1 MNAFSL
7 ASIAPAAAPA
17 RERMA
22 SVLDDFPADRVPLA
36 VLDFETTGLRV
47 GKDDRIVEIGVV
59 RMDPERGGRWS
70 ETRFESL
77 VNPQREIPG
86 RVVKIHGITDS
97 MVRTAPRFD
106 EVAPE
111 LLSLL
116 DGAVVVGHNAPFDLA
131 FLRRE
136 CRRHGVEVPQIGPVI
151 DTLQVSRHVFGFY
164 RCNLIALA
172 ERMGIAHRRA
182 HTALGDAE
190 TTLFVL
196 RKMLDALGAG
206 GKIPTV
212 GELEAMVHG
221 LRRGGAGRMRM
232 IDVIKAA
239 HGDRRDL
246 VIDYTDVH
254 GQGAL
259 SNRRRI
265 TVQNMRLPYVD
276 AFCHLREAERVF
288 RVDRITRVVD
298 LEATK
303 IAV

>member
-1 MNAFSL
+1 MNAHSLDSL
-7 ASIAPAAAPA
+7 ALAAPPVD
-17 RERMA
+17 ERWGA
-22 SVLDDFPADRVPLA
+22 FDHLPADRVPLA
-36 VLDFETTGLRV
+36 VLDFETTGLV
-47 GKDDRIVEIGVV
+47 PGKDDRIVEVGVV

-77 VNPQREIPG
+77 VNPERAIPG

-97 MVRTAPRFD
+97 MVRTAPRFHQ
-106 EVAPE
+106 VAPE

-116 DGAVVVGHNAPFDLA
+116 EGAVVVGHNVPFDLA
-131 FLRRE
+131 FLMRE
-136 CRRHGVEVPQIGPVI
+136 CRRNGVATPELGPVI

-164 RCNLIALA
+164 RCNLVALA

-196 RKMLDALGAG
+196 RKMLDALGAD

-212 GELEAMVHG
+212 GELTSMVHA
-221 LRRGGAGRMRM
+221 LRKGGVERTRM
-232 IDVIKAA
+232 IDTLKSA
-239 HGDRRDL
+239 HSDQRDL

-265 TVQNMRLPYVD
+265 TVQNLRLPYVD

-298 LEATK
+298 LEANRV
-303 IAV
+303 AL

>member
-1 MNAFSL
+1 MNAPSL
-7 ASIAPAAAPA
+7 APLAFPALA
-17 RERMA
+17 
-22 SVLDDFPADRVPLA
+22 VDDRSSTFEHLPADRVPLA
-36 VLDFETTGLRV
+36 VLDFETTGLSA
-47 GKDDRIVEIGVV
+47 GKDDRVVEIGVV
-59 RMDPERGGRWS
+59 RIEPGRGGRWS
-70 ETRFESL
+70 ETRFETL
-77 VNPQREIPG
+77 VNPQRAIPG

-97 MVRTAPRFD
+97 MVRTAPRFA

-116 DGAVVVGHNAPFDLA
+116 RGAVVVGHNVTFDLA
-131 FLRRE
+131 FLSRE
-136 CRRHGVEVPQIGPVI
+136 CRRNGVTTPELGPVI

-164 RCNLIALA
+164 RCNLVSLA
-172 ERMGIAHRRA
+172 QRMGIAHRRA

-196 RKMLDALGAG
+196 RKMLDALGAD
-206 GKIPTV
+206 GKVPTV
-212 GELEAMVHG
+212 AELAAMVG
-221 LRRGGAGRMRM
+221 ALRKGGSGRIRM
-232 IDVIKAA
+232 IDTLRAA
-239 HGDRRDL
+239 QSDRRDL

-265 TVQNMRLPYVD
+265 TVQNLRLPYVD

-298 LEATK
+298 LEANL

>member
-1 MNAFSL
+1 MNAYSL
-7 ASIAPAAAPA
+7 APIASAAPPVDERSIALH
-17 RERMA
+17 
-22 SVLDDFPADRVPLA
+22 SFPADRVPLA

-47 GKDDRIVEIGVV
+47 GKDDRVVEIGVV
-59 RMDPERGGRWS
+59 RIDPERGGRWS
-70 ETRFESL
+70 ETKFESL
-77 VNPQREIPG
+77 VNPERAIPD

-97 MVRTAPRFD
+97 MVRTAPPFH

-116 DGAVVVGHNAPFDLA
+116 EGAVIVGHNAPFNLA

-136 CRRHGVEVPQIGPVI
+136 CRRNGVELPVLGPVI

-164 RCNLIALA
+164 RCNLVALA

-206 GKIPTV
+206 GRIPTV
-212 GELEAMVHG
+212 GELATMVHA
-221 LRRGGAGRMRM
+221 LRRGGAGRIRM
-232 IDVIKAA
+232 IDALKAA
-239 HGDRRDL
+239 HSDQRDL
-246 VIDYTDVH
+246 LIDYTDIH

-265 TVQNMRLPYVD
+265 TVQNLRLPYVD

-298 LEATK
+298 LEAK
-303 IAV
+303 RFAV

>member
-1 MNAFSL
+1 MNAYSL
-7 ASIAPAAAPA
+7 APFAPYAPLVDD
-17 RERMA
+17 RA
-22 SVLDDFPADRVPLA
+22 SAFDHLPADRVPLA

-47 GKDDRIVEIGVV
+47 GKDDRVVEIGVV

-116 DGAVVVGHNAPFDLA
+116 EGAVIVGHNVTFDLA
-131 FLRRE
+131 FLMRE
-136 CRRHGVEVPQIGPVI
+136 CRRNGVATPELGPVI

-164 RCNLIALA
+164 RCNLVALA

-196 RKMLDALGAG
+196 RRMLDALGAG
-206 GKIPTV
+206 GRIPTI
-212 GELEAMVHG
+212 GELAAMVDA
-221 LRRGGAGRMRM
+221 LRRGGSGRIRM
-232 IDVIKAA
+232 IDALKAA
-239 HGDRRDL
+239 HSDRRDL
-246 VIDYTDVH
+246 VIDYTDIH
-254 GQGAL
+254 GQGAI

-265 TVQNMRLPYVD
+265 TVQNLRLPYVD

-298 LEATK
+298 LEASR
-303 IAV
+303 IAI

>member
-1 MNAFSL
+1 MNAHSL
-7 ASIAPAAAPA
+7 ASLALAAPPVDP
-17 RERMA
+17 RA
-22 SVLDDFPADRVPLA
+22 SAFDHLPADRVPLA
-36 VLDFETTGLRV
+36 VLDFETTGLV
-47 GKDDRIVEIGVV
+47 AGKDDRIVEVGVV
-59 RMDPERGGRWS
+59 RIDPERGGRWS

-77 VNPQREIPG
+77 VNPERAIPG

-106 EVAPE
+106 AVAPE

-116 DGAVVVGHNAPFDLA
+116 EGAVVVGHNVPFDLA
-131 FLRRE
+131 FLLRE
-136 CRRHGVEVPQIGPVI
+136 CRRNGVAAPELGPVI

-164 RCNLIALA
+164 RCNLVSLA

-206 GKIPTV
+206 GRIPTV
-212 GELEAMVHG
+212 GELAAMVHT
-221 LRRGGAGRMRM
+221 LRKGGAERIRMV
-232 IDVIKAA
+232 DALKSA
-239 HGDRRDL
+239 HSAQRDL

-265 TVQNMRLPYVD
+265 TVQNLRLPYVD

-298 LEATK
+298 LGLT
-303 IAV
+303 

>member
-1 MNAFSL
+1 MNATSL
-7 ASIAPAAAPA
+7 APLAFAAP
-17 RERMA
+17 
-22 SVLDDFPADRVPLA
+22 SVDDRSSAFDHLPADRVPLA

-47 GKDDRIVEIGVV
+47 GKDDRVVEIGVV
-59 RMDPERGGRWS
+59 RMDPERAGRWS
-70 ETRFESL
+70 ETRFETL
-77 VNPQREIPG
+77 VNPQRAIPG

-111 LLSLL
+111 LLALL
-116 DGAVVVGHNAPFDLA
+116 DGAVIVGHNATFDLA
-131 FLRRE
+131 FLSRE
-136 CRRHGVEVPQIGPVI
+136 CRRNGVATPELGPVI

-164 RCNLIALA
+164 RCNLISLA

-196 RKMLDALGAG
+196 RKMLDALAAG
-206 GKIPTV
+206 GKVPTV
-212 GELEAMVHG
+212 GELAAMVG
-221 LRRGGAGRMRM
+221 ALRRGGAGRVRM
-232 IDVIKAA
+232 IDALKSA
-239 HGDRRDL
+239 HSDRRDL
-246 VIDYTDVH
+246 LIDYTDIH
-254 GQGAL
+254 GQGAI

-265 TVQNMRLPYVD
+265 TVQNLRLPYVD

-298 LEATK
+298 LEAPR
-303 IAV
+303 IAG

>member
-1 MNAFSL
+1 MTPP
-7 ASIAPAAAPA
+7 SIVPFAPLAAPIEDRSPA
-17 RERMA
+17 LRA
-22 SVLDDFPADRVPLA
+22 LPADRVPLA
-36 VLDFETTGLRV
+36 VLDFETTGLRS
-47 GKDDRIVEIGVV
+47 GDRIVEVGVV

-77 VNPQREIPG
+77 VNPQCPIPE

-97 MVRTAPRFD
+97 MVRKAPSFAD
-106 EVAPE
+106 VAPE

-116 DGAVVVGHNAPFDLA
+116 EGAVVVGHNVPFDLS
-131 FLRRE
+131 FLVRE
-136 CRRHGVEVPQIGPVI
+136 CRSHDVALPVLGPVI
-151 DTLQVSRHVFGFY
+151 DTLQLSRHVFGFY
-164 RCNLIALA
+164 RCNLMALA

-182 HTALGDAE
+182 HTAIGDAE

-206 GKIPTV
+206 GRTPTV
-212 GELEAMVHG
+212 GELATMVLT
-221 LRRGGAGRMRM
+221 LRRGGTERARMVDAIKSAHTDQR
-232 IDVIKAA
+232 DV
-239 HGDRRDL
+239 

-265 TVQNMRLPYVD
+265 TVQNLRLPYVD
-276 AFCHLREAERVF
+276 AFCPRRAAARVF

-298 LEATK
+298 LRATR

>member
-1 MNAFSL
+1 MNAHSL
-7 ASIAPAAAPA
+7 APLALQAPPVHDRWSAF
-17 RERMA
+17 EH
-22 SVLDDFPADRVPLA
+22 LPADRVPLA

-59 RMDPERGGRWS
+59 RVDPERGGRWS
-70 ETRFESL
+70 ETRFETL
-77 VNPQREIPG
+77 VHPERGIPG

-97 MVRTAPRFD
+97 MVRTAPRF
-106 EVAPE
+106 EQVAPE
-111 LLSLL
+111 LVSLL
-116 DGAVVVGHNAPFDLA
+116 EGAVVVGHNVTFDLA

-136 CRRHGVEVPQIGPVI
+136 CRRKGVAAPVLGPVI

-164 RCNLIALA
+164 RCNLVSLA

-196 RKMLDALGAG
+196 RKMLDALGAD
-206 GKIPTV
+206 GKTPTI
-212 GELEAMVHG
+212 GELAAMVG
-221 LRRGGAGRMRM
+221 ALRKGGAGRIRM
-232 IDVIKAA
+232 IDALKAA
-239 HGDRRDL
+239 QRDRRDL
-246 VIDYTDVH
+246 VIDYTDIH
-254 GQGAL
+254 GQGAI

-265 TVQNMRLPYVD
+265 TVQNLRLPYVD

-298 LEATK
+298 LEATR
-303 IAV
+303 IAL

>member
-1 MNAFSL
+1 MNATSL
-7 ASIAPAAAPA
+7 APLAFAAPA
-17 RERMA
+17 
-22 SVLDDFPADRVPLA
+22 VDDRSSAFDHLPADRVPLA

-70 ETRFESL
+70 ETRFETL
-77 VNPQREIPG
+77 VNPQRAIPG

-97 MVRTAPRFD
+97 MVRTAPRFA

-111 LLSLL
+111 LLALL
-116 DGAVVVGHNAPFDLA
+116 EGAVIVGHNATFDLA
-131 FLRRE
+131 FLMRE
-136 CRRHGVEVPQIGPVI
+136 CRRDGVATPELGPVI

-164 RCNLIALA
+164 RCNLVSLA

-196 RKMLDALGAG
+196 RKMLDALGADG
-206 GKIPTV
+206 RIPTV
-212 GELEAMVHG
+212 GELAAMVG
-221 LRRGGAGRMRM
+221 ALRRGGAGRIRM
-232 IDVIKAA
+232 IDALKSA
-239 HGDRRDL
+239 HSDRRDL
-246 VIDYTDVH
+246 LIDYTDIH
-254 GQGAL
+254 GQGAI

-265 TVQNMRLPYVD
+265 TVQNLRLPYVD

-298 LEATK
+298 LEAALTA
-303 IAV
+303 I

>member
-1 MNAFSL
+1 MNATSL
-7 ASIAPAAAPA
+7 APLAFAAPA
-17 RERMA
+17 
-22 SVLDDFPADRVPLA
+22 VDDRSSAFDHLPADRVPLA

-77 VNPQREIPG
+77 VNPQRAIPG

-97 MVRTAPRFD
+97 MVRTAPRFA

-111 LLSLL
+111 LLALL
-116 DGAVVVGHNAPFDLA
+116 EGAVIVGHNASFDLA
-131 FLRRE
+131 FLMRE
-136 CRRHGVEVPQIGPVI
+136 CRRDGVATPELGPVI

-164 RCNLIALA
+164 RCNLVSLA

-196 RKMLDALGAG
+196 RKMLDALGAD

-212 GELEAMVHG
+212 GELAAMVG
-221 LRRGGAGRMRM
+221 ALRRGGAGRIRM
-232 IDVIKAA
+232 IDALKSA
-239 HGDRRDL
+239 HSARRDL
-246 VIDYTDVH
+246 LIDYTDIH
-254 GQGAL
+254 GQGAI

-265 TVQNMRLPYVD
+265 TVQNLRLPYVD

-298 LEATK
+298 LEAAR